1 MSKCCIYCRVANES
15 TPAHSAALHNQL
27 LSLRAAA
34 EKLSL
39 EERGVKHHDLRHQ

>member
-39 EERGVKHHDLRHQ
+39 LERVVKHHELLHQ

>member
-39 EERGVKHHDLRHQ
+39 EERVVKHHELLHQ

>member
-15 TPAHSAALHNQL
+15 TPAHSAALHNPL

-39 EERGVKHHDLRHQ
+39 

>member
-39 EERGVKHHDLRHQ
+39 PAMRQ

>member
-27 LSLRAAA
+27 LAAA

-39 EERGVKHHDLRHQ
+39 